1 MRQEAEE
8 KAHQTS
14 QKMDF
19 EHQVYNQQIKE
30 LRERLETASATI
42 LSLETRIRQY
52 SKSDTSVSGLL
63 QQVRESAEE
72 EMMRFKIES
81 EENYARNVRIS
92 LNCLFI
98 TYIQIH
104 DKNYRICLE
113 NPLRLSMGAM
123 FRFIGKRWGLYYIFT
138 VR

>member
-1 MRQEAEE
+1 MRQEAED
-8 KAHQTS
+8 KAHQIS

-19 EHQVYNQQIKE
+19 ENQVYNQQIKE

-81 EENYARNVRIS
+81 EENYGRNVRIS
-92 LNCLFI
+92 LNCLLI
-98 TYIQIH
+98 TCIQIH
-104 DKNYRICLE
+104 DE
-113 NPLRLSMGAM
+113 NQ
-123 FRFIGKRWGLYYIFT
+123 I
-138 VR
+138 

>member
-1 MRQEAEE
+1 MFASTVSILLRYEKEQLMRQEAED
-8 KAHQTS
+8 KAHQIS

-19 EHQVYNQQIKE
+19 ENQVYNQQIKE

-92 LNCLFI
+92 LNCLLI
-98 TYIQIH
+98 TYLQIH
-104 DKNYRICLE
+104 DKNPI
-113 NPLRLSMGAM
+113 
-123 FRFIGKRWGLYYIFT
+123 
-138 VR
+138 

>member
-19 EHQVYNQQIKE
+19 ENQVYNQQIKE

-81 EENYARNVRIS
+81 EENYARNVRIPVNHLLIIYVYKS
-92 LNCLFI
+92 I
-98 TYIQIH
+98 TKSKY
-104 DKNYRICLE
+104 NLRICLE
-113 NPLRLSMGAM
+113 NPLILSMGDK
-123 FRFIGKRWGLYYIFT
+123 FTFI
-138 VR
+138 

>member
-1 MRQEAEE
+1 MFQLRYISSILFRYEKEQLMRQEAEE

-19 EHQVYNQQIKE
+19 ENQVYNQQIKE

-81 EENYARNVRIS
+81 EENYARNVRIP
-92 LNCLFI
+92 LNHLLI
-98 TYIQIH
+98 TCIQIRN
-104 DKNYRICLE
+104 KIQ
-113 NPLRLSMGAM
+113 
-123 FRFIGKRWGLYYIFT
+123 I
-138 VR
+138 